1 MSIQSFEN
9 AAARVPKFAEID
21 RKFGPA
27 RNVSVELA
35 RSLSPTDRLA
45 VWVTDRVGSM
55 AFFFAVAIWTILWLG
70 WNTAGPVEFRF
81 DPGPAFA
88 VWLFFSNLLQLHLMP
103 LIMVGQNL
111 QDRYG
116 ELVASADFD
125 ISQRTE
131 AAKLIKDTSQ
141 AKLDT
146 TVELHLRMGVDPKHA
161 DQMVRGAAVLPNGT
175 GKKVRVIA
183 FAQGDKARDAEAAGA
198 DAVGAEDLAKR
209 IEGGWLDFDVAIATP
224 DLMGQVGR
232 LGRVLGPRGLMPNPK
247 SGTVTF
253 DVAKAV
259 RDAKGGRVEFRTDK
273 TGVIHTVVGK
283 SSFTQEQILGNLAT
297 LMDAVNR
304 ARPVGVKGTYIRAAH
319 LTSTQGPSVKLE
331 LGATN
336 ELAGQAR
343 T

>member
-1 MSIQSFEN
+1 MAKKHGKRYS
-9 AAARVPKFAEID
+9 ALAEKIERGREYAPSD
-21 RKFGPA
+21 
-27 RNVSVELA
+27 
-35 RSLSPTDRLA
+35 
-45 VWVTDRVGSM
+45 
-55 AFFFAVAIWTILWLG
+55 
-70 WNTAGPVEFRF
+70 
-81 DPGPAFA
+81 
-88 VWLFFSNLLQLHLMP
+88 
-103 LIMVGQNL
+103 
-111 QDRYG
+111 
-116 ELVASADFD
+116 
-125 ISQRTE
+125 
-131 AAKLIKDTSQ
+131 AAKLVKETSQ
-141 AKLDT
+141 AKFDT

-183 FAQGDKARDAEAAGA
+183 FAQGEKARDAEAAGA
-198 DAVGAEDLAKR
+198 DAVGADDLAKR

-253 DVAKAV
+253 DVGKAV

-283 SSFTQEQILGNLAT
+283 SSFTEEQILGNLAT

-304 ARPVGVKGTYIRAAH
+304 ARPAGVKGTYIRAAH

-331 LGATN
+331 LSATN
-336 ELAGQAR
+336 ELAGTAR
-343 T
+343 A